1 MTRDAA
7 ASQAVAHIQDLIRR
21 GAVRPGEK
29 LPSEREL
36 SRMLG
41 VSRSTLREAIRAL
54 IVMNI
59 LVSRH
64 GDGTYVSSLEPDVL
78 SAPLT
83 FAFDMRPAL
92 VGHLFEARR
101 ILETACARLAARRI
115 SAQELEKLEEL
126 VARDD
131 EDADEL
137 IDSDVALHTA
147 IAHATGNPIL
157 LALMG
162 SIGQLALESRRTT
175 VSLPGQ
181 AARARRDHRRIVA
194 ALARRDA
201 EAAAAA
207 MDAHLQGVERAFRRH
222 EKAAKDA
229 LAGDR
234 AT

>member
-21 GAVRPGEK
+21 GDVRAGEK

-36 SRMLG
+36 ARMLG

-64 GDGTYVSSLEPDVL
+64 GDGTYISSLEPDVL

-83 FAFDMRPAL
+83 FAFDTQPAL
-92 VGHLFEARR
+92 VHHLFEARR
-101 ILETACARLAARRI
+101 ILETACARLAAERI
-115 SAQELEKLEEL
+115 TDQELETLEQL
-126 VARDD
+126 VARND

-162 SIGQLALESRRTT
+162 SIGQLALESRRAT

-181 AARARRDHRRIVA
+181 AAPARRDHRAIVA
-194 ALARRDA
+194 ALARRA
-201 EAAAAA
+201 PEAAAEA

-222 EKAAKDA
+222 EKTANSELARSRAK
-229 LAGDR
+229 
-234 AT
+234 